1 MENSPFDFKHFFSY
15 QMCILT
21 LMIKKEKRIGIEK
34 NHFYNTFDAYGSN
47 MFLAFKNYVW
57 ECGFNKI
64 VHFYKLRNMNT

>member
-1 MENSPFDFKHFFSY
+1 
-15 QMCILT
+15 
-21 LMIKKEKRIGIEK
+21 MIKKEKRIGIEK

>member
-1 MENSPFDFKHFFSY
+1 
-15 QMCILT
+15 
-21 LMIKKEKRIGIEK
+21 
-34 NHFYNTFDAYGSN
+34 